1 MNTTTRF
8 PLRDFQTML
17 HEQSSKARSRPRV
30 TKGAFGG
37 CTKGERY
44 ERVVKRRMGQ

>member
-1 MNTTTRF
+1 MNPPTKLN
-8 PLRDFQTML
+8 LRDFQTML
-17 HEQSSKARSRPRV
+17 HEQSSKARSRPRS

-44 ERVVKRRMGQ
+44 ERVARRGGK